1 MWVEVL
7 HNEDSAHVLIRVFI
21 GLHNLHDFDDIF
33 GHSVIQLHGKVDH
46 LVMSLL
52 VIGRLPQL
60 EVHTLLVLVDPVES
74 ELREI
79 VREDAIS
86 IVEPDA
92 PELDLKP
99 RRFLKVHRRRLV
111 GLLQLLD
118 ES

>member
-1 MWVEVL
+1 MWIEVL
-7 HNEDSAHVLIRVFI
+7 HNEDSAHILVRVFV

-33 GHSVIQLHGKVDH
+33 GYSIIQLHGKVH
-46 LVMSLL
+46 HFVVSLL

-60 EVHTLLVLVDPVES
+60 KVHTLLVLVDPVES

-79 VREDAIS
+79 VREYSIS
-86 IVEPDA
+86 IVKPDA
-92 PELDLKP
+92 SKLDLKP
-99 RRFLKVHRRRLV
+99 RRFLKVHRCRLV